1 MPTHIQFT
9 LTFDDYLKAHRL
21 HAKRNLWSRFIDLVN
36 RRLSVALG
44 ILILAFAGMI
54 SGPGVS
60 WTYPFTTMIVC
71 AIALILAP
79 LYVRLRL
86 KGCYRR
92 TLIGDGARVIDFD
105 EQSIKAEEAHI
116 RSEFA
121 WSAIR
126 FTRENKSLLML
137 YLAPAK
143 FIAIPKRVC
152 SPEQIE
158 ELRLL
163 FREKVSTR

>member
-1 MPTHIQFT
+1 MPIHIQFT
-9 LTFDDYLKAHRL
+9 MTFDDYLKAQRS
-21 HAKRNLWSRFIDLVN
+21 HAKRNLWPRLNDLVN
-36 RRLSVALG
+36 RRLSIVFG

-60 WTYPFTTMIVC
+60 WTYPFTSMIVC
-71 AIALILAP
+71 AIALFLVP

-86 KGCYRR
+86 KSCYRR
-92 TLIGDGARVIDFD
+92 TRIGDGTRALDFD
-105 EQSIKAEEAHI
+105 EQSIKAEEDHI
-116 RSEFA
+116 RSEFG
-121 WSAIR
+121 WSAIQ
-126 FTRENKSLLML
+126 FTREDKNVLML

-152 SPEQIE
+152 STEQLE

-163 FREKVSTR
+163 FREKASTR